1 MLLQCKDHEIFAGT
15 NLIQGG
21 SGDELMY
28 RVTMVDKNQEQYKT
42 LDDRFGAQTPHAEKA
57 TTKQGEE
64 EIITGYGYG
73 SNPALQGFTYTS
85 AMSSMLPIGTI
96 DDGDGNN
103 LQVGLERQYE
113 IEARMIVLGVNSYAM
128 ERLTDDGERVIV
140 NTLKYLMKKQS
151 SEIAD
156 CSIYFDNNN
165 GKGDNQWNNPANWAP
180 SRNSLPHASQEAR
193 ILAPCIVSDV
203 VAKVASIKIVPDG
216 KYAPAYNGGID
227 AKGSLTI
234 APDGALVVG
243 GHIQAATAPN
253 YYEARPTTP
262 ENLIVQAEGE
272 SDSQHRLGA
281 LIHNNED
288 GETSATI
295 QMWNPS
301 YWEIDQETGKK
312 KKYWSYVA
320 VPIQEAPIPEFFY
333 HGFTYLYDETQG
345 WIKKG
350 DGTTLYPFQ
359 GIGASLQT
367 GNKETFYG
375 KLATTDDQ
383 DIILTKTDIA
393 GAGQNLIGNSWT
405 APIQIA
411 NFEEEDFNGATAT
424 VYVYNTGRDDK
435 YKDPTYITGS
445 VENDGAATAGQW
457 IGVPIGVAGLAEY
470 TGLKVIPA
478 MNAFQVNTE
487 QETELHLNYNRLV
500 RGEGK
505 GGVNSESN
513 LNQPMRAPHKSIEAL
528 MRIRVTGEK
537 THTDMWLLQDER
549 FDYGF
554 DNGWEAEFVEGDDR
568 SAQLYAVSEIGK
580 MAFLAQPELD
590 GTLLGFAPSR
600 DGAEYTFSFYYTGSQ
615 KLYLNDL
622 KLQTSTLVSDN
633 DTYLFTYEKGDEQR
647 FIISTAPFNIPDI
660 STGVGNTTNGENAKA
675 VKFIKDDKIFIFV
688 NGMLYDATGK
698 MVIR

>member
-1 MLLQCKDHEIFAGT
+1 
-15 NLIQGG
+15 
-21 SGDELMY
+21 
-28 RVTMVDKNQEQYKT
+28 
-42 LDDRFGAQTPHAEKA
+42 
-57 TTKQGEE
+57 
-64 EIITGYGYG
+64 
-73 SNPALQGFTYTS
+73 
-85 AMSSMLPIGTI
+85 
-96 DDGDGNN
+96 
-103 LQVGLERQYE
+103 
-113 IEARMIVLGVNSYAM
+113 
-128 ERLTDDGERVIV
+128 
-140 NTLKYLMKKQS
+140 
-151 SEIAD
+151 
-156 CSIYFDNNN
+156 
-165 GKGDNQWNNPANWAP
+165 
-180 SRNSLPHASQEAR
+180 
-193 ILAPCIVSDV
+193 
-203 VAKVASIKIVPDG
+203 
-216 KYAPAYNGGID
+216 
-227 AKGSLTI
+227 
-234 APDGALVVG
+234 
-243 GHIQAATAPN
+243 
-253 YYEARPTTP
+253 
-262 ENLIVQAEGE
+262 
-272 SDSQHRLGA
+272 
-281 LIHNNED
+281 
-288 GETSATI
+288 
-295 QMWNPS
+295 MWNPS
-301 YWEIDQETGKK
+301 HWEIDQETGKK

-383 DIILTKTDIA
+383 DIILTKTA
-393 GAGQNLIGNSWT
+393 GVGEGQNLIGNSWT

-411 NFEEEDFNGATAT
+411 NFEEADFNGATAT
-424 VYVYNTGRDDK
+424 VYVYNTGRDDV
-435 YKDPTYITGS
+435 YKNPTYVEGS

-457 IGVPIGVAGLAEY
+457 IGVPIGVAGLPEY

-513 LNQPMRAPHKSIEAL
+513 LNQPMRAPHKPIEAL
-528 MRIRVTGEK
+528 MRIRVAGEK

-688 NGMLYDATGK
+688 NGTLYDATGK